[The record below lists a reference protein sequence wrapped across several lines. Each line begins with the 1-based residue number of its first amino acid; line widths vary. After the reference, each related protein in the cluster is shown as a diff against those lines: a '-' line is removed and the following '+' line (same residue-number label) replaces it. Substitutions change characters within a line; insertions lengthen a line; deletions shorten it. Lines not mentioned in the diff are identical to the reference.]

1 MKPMKIFV
9 SAGEASG
16 DMHGAPLIE
25 AMRGMC
31 ADLEV
36 TFLGGDLMAEAAGH
50 APLIHYRDMAF
61 MAFSEVIRHAG
72 KIFGNLR
79 MAKEAIKRE
88 RPDAVVLIDYP
99 GFNFKLMKYAW
110 SLGIPVYYY
119 IAPKV
124 WAWKEWR
131 LKDMKRYCR
140 KVLSI
145 LPFEVEY
152 FRGKGLEVEYVG
164 NPSLEEVDRK
174 AAALPAAEEFLR
186 RWNLDG
192 DRPLLALVPG
202 SRRGEI
208 RNNLPVMAEVAARF
222 PQMQPVIAAAP
233 AIAPELYGQ
242 TLRNAGLAELPMVTD
257 ATFELIRNA
266 SAALV
271 TSGTATLE
279 TALLGTPQ
287 VVCYRANGSRLS
299 YRLMRGLIKVDYVAL
314 PNLIAEG
321 MGGCG
326 EKTVDEAAGDCY
338 VNEGAMVPE
347 MLLHRCSP
355 ELVAR
360 KLQRI
365 LPGAP
370 GRDEQLRGYERM
382 RSRLGSSAASGAATA
397 ILSDLRIPEDSRP
410 RRSFPGYSE

>member
-25 AMRGMC
+25 AMRRRRP
-31 ADLEV
+31 DLEV

-79 MAKEAIKRE
+79 VAKEAIKRE

-131 LKDMKRYCR
+131 VRDMKRYCR

-145 LPFEVEY
+145 LPFEADY

-174 AAALPAAEEFLR
+174 EAALPPVEKFMR
-186 RWNLDG
+186 RWNLPEG
-192 DRPLLALVPG
+192 KPLLALVPG

-208 RNNLPVMAEVAARF
+208 RNNLPVMARAAAEF

-233 AIAPELYGQ
+233 SVDPELYRKVLGE
-242 TLRNAGLAELPMVTD
+242 NGLGEIPMVID

-299 YRLMRGLIKVDYVAL
+299 YRLMRGLIKVDYVSL

-321 MGGCG
+321 MGGAG
-326 EKTVDEAAGDCY
+326 RKVDEASGDCY

-347 MLLHRCSP
+347 MLLHRCTP
-355 ELVAR
+355 ELVAA
-360 KLQRI
+360 KLRRI

-370 GRDEQLRGYERM
+370 GRDAQLRGYARM
-382 RSRLGSSAASGAATA
+382 RTRLGSSTAASTAAA
-397 ILSDLRIPEDSRP
+397 SILSPADSHISPEDSR
-410 RRSFPGYSE
+410 S